1 MPNIPSKSLFNSAK
15 IYFYVNSNDGYN
27 GRSKRLKQVW
37 AIYNVLINSIPL
49 GNGFIRL

>member
-27 GRSKRLKQVW
+27 GRSKLLKQVW
-37 AIYNVLINSIPL
+37 AIYNISINNILL